1 MAFFAYSELTRCI
14 HCLPCAVAKEPVAV
28 RFHAKRK
35 PRPIRRA
42 AFMTMLFLVSTLGFF
57 VYSID
62 LLDRSLRPPFLA
74 MASGVARQMATE
86 AINDALTKRIAE
98 DSQYAKLV
106 VLDRDASGRV
116 TSAHFNFAEVARI
129 ESLTTLRVQ
138 HVLTRL
144 EERTIYVPALEATGS
159 AILATLGPSIPVRI
173 VPIGSAH
180 SDVIPVVETAGINQ
194 TVHILYLHIE
204 AQVSVVVPFVTKPV
218 MVDTR
223 IPIAYVVF
231 IGSVPQT
238 TLAGSGVPWGGVVST
253 PK

>member
-1 MAFFAYSELTRCI
+1 MRFR
-14 HCLPCAVAKEPVAV
+14 AKKK
-28 RFHAKRK
+28 KRTL
-35 PRPIRRA
+35 RRA
-42 AFMTMLFLVSTLGFF
+42 ALQTIMFLIICGGFF
-57 VYSID
+57 IYTID

-74 MASGVARQMATE
+74 MATGVARQMATE

-98 DSQYAKLV
+98 DSEYAKLV
-106 VLDRDASGRV
+106 MLDRDRSGRV

-144 EERTIYVPALEATGS
+144 EERIIYVPALEATGS

-173 VPIGSAH
+173 VPLGSAH
-180 SDVIPVVETAGINQ
+180 SDVIPVVQSAGINQ

-204 AQVSVVVPFVTKPV
+204 AQVSVVVPFVTQPV
-218 MVDTR
+218 QVDTR

-238 TLAGSGVPWGGVVST
+238 TLSGSGPPSLALT
-253 PK
+253 H